1 MTPDE
6 LAQLTFFRDGERY
19 LNGMPVEWSSVD
31 AKTMQAIDHLRG
43 YLDSPIKLIR
53 GAHPHQATAVDA
65 CCPGR
70 SLASV
75 YLALTRLSSASWG
88 IYSGNS
94 FHLDNRAVSTWPA
107 RWMAIRE
114 SEVPALH
121 AEKLSDLIAYSS
133 NGWIYLKYNHELSLR
148 GVAFVCDLSERHRGR
163 SDQWA

>member
-6 LAQLTFFRDGERY
+6 LSQLTFFRDGERY
-19 LNGMPVEWSSVD
+19 LNGLPIDWSTVD
-31 AKTMQAIDHLRG
+31 GKTMHAIDHLRG
-43 YLDSPIKLIR
+43 YLDAPIHLIR

-70 SLASV
+70 PLSLV
-75 YLALTRLSSASWG
+75 YLALTRLAGASWG

-94 FHLDNRAVSTWPA
+94 FHLDNRAISALPA

-114 SEVPALH
+114 SEVTELQERGLA
-121 AEKLSDLIAYSS
+121 DLVAYSS
-133 NGWIYLKYNHELSLR
+133 DGWIYLKYNHDLSLR
-148 GVAFVCDLSERHRGR
+148 GVVFVCELSERHRGR